1 MSKRYR
7 VNKQIGHGVFNI
19 LKIVLKVFHSDLI
32 FCWFASVYA
41 SIAVALGK
49 FLGIKSI
56 IVVGGVDV
64 AKDKNLGYGIWLN
77 PWKAKLVRYA
87 LHNADRVL
95 VVDPSLGDDAISL
108 AEYDG
113 KNITYLPTGY
123 DSSFWKPLGE
133 KERLVL
139 TVAVVHDIKRLKLK
153 GIDLLIQAA
162 EKLPELQFLVIGVN
176 SKLASS
182 LKYPSNMTFHE
193 PIARDDLL
201 PYYRQAKVYCQPSL
215 REGLPN
221 TLCEAMLCG
230 CIPVAS
236 EVGGNTTAI
245 GDTGILIPPNDVDA
259 LTAALKHA
267 MKLPDNSGAKARARV
282 VALFPKQKREIEL
295 HRIIDELMR

>member
-1 MSKRYR
+1 MK
-7 VNKQIGHGVFNI
+7 II
-19 LKIVLKVFHSDLI
+19 LKIFHSDLI

-41 SIAVALGK
+41 SIAVLVGK

-56 IVVGGVDV
+56 IIVGGVDV
-64 AKDKNLGYGIWLN
+64 AKDKELGYGIWLN

-87 LHNADRVL
+87 LHNANRVL
-95 VVDPSLGDDAISL
+95 VVDPSLKNSAMSL

-139 TVAVVHDIKRLKLK
+139 TVAVVHDVKRLKLK

-162 EKLPELQFLVIGVN
+162 EKLSELQFVVIGVN
-176 SKLASS
+176 RKLASS
-182 LKYPSNMTFHE
+182 LKPPSNMTFHE
-193 PIARDDLL
+193 PIARADLL

-230 CIPVAS
+230 CIPVATD
-236 EVGGNTTAI
+236 VGGNPTAV
-245 GDTGILIPPNDVDA
+245 GDTGILIPPKDVDA
-259 LTAALKHA
+259 LTAALQHA
-267 MKLPDNSGAKARARV
+267 MKLPEDTSGRARTRV

-295 HRIIDELMR
+295 HRIIDELMG